1 MDSSRK
7 RLSHFATGVG
17 LFQALFNS
25 PFQGQLAV
33 AFEKWICYTFL
44 NYFEEGGILKRFF
57 RLTGLKIA
65 LLSTLAVLLI
75 YYLDPDFFSLLELK
89 TLDLRF
95 LSRGKIA
102 TTGEIALVVIDEK
115 SLDEL
120 GRWPWPRV
128 RMAQLM
134 DTLVKYDAKVV
145 GFDIVWAE
153 PDEHS
158 GLKSLTGLKQKMNEL
173 RITNRHLDQYLS
185 QAIQKAETDRILA
198 DSLARSRRAMLG
210 YFFHFFAPEHLLQEQ
225 KQIQKD
231 LPPLSAYNLVKYSS
245 KEAAK
250 VQLFEAHYAE
260 VNIPVIAEAG
270 EGAGYFNIFPDR
282 DGTVR
287 WIPLV
292 IKYQDRYYCAL
303 SLAVLQKFVDSS
315 PLILR
320 IAEFGVEEIR
330 LGDLFIPTNEEG
342 RMLINYRGPHKTF
355 PHYSAADVIHGRV
368 PAEAFRNKI
377 VLVGATAMGI
387 YDIRVTPFDHVFPG
401 LEVHANVID
410 TILKQQFLYRPNW
423 ATLFDLL
430 AIIAIGLLLGIF
442 LPRMKAL
449 WGAVMGIF
457 LFSAFFLASNQ
468 LFQKQGFWVNQTY
481 PLFNLVLTYL
491 AITGY
496 RYMTEE
502 RERKKVRGA
511 FQYYLNASVVE
522 QMLKDPE
529 KLKLGGEKKDLT
541 VLFSDIRGFTAISQD
556 MTPENLVKFL
566 NEYLTKMTDI
576 VFKYDGLLD
585 KYMGDAIMAIWG
597 APLDQADHPL
607 RACYTAL
614 EMVDEL
620 HVLQKKWTAEGM
632 PRLNIGIGI
641 NAGPMVVGNMGS
653 ERRFDYTVMGDS
665 VNLGSRLEGL
675 NKVYRTN
682 IIISEMTY
690 ERVRE
695 EFLGRELDL
704 VQVVGKDQPVKI
716 YELIAFRAKA
726 RPEEK
731 ALVEEFQGAL
741 GEYRKWNWEAAR
753 KSFESILERYPED
766 GPARVYAGRCQALEK
781 TPPPKD
787 WDGVYILTSK

>member
-1 MDSSRK
+1 M
-7 RLSHFATGVG
+7 
-17 LFQALFNS
+17 
-25 PFQGQLAV
+25 
-33 AFEKWICYTFL
+33 
-44 NYFEEGGILKRFF
+44 ILKRFF
-57 RLTGLKIA
+57 RLSGLKIA
-65 LLSTLAVLLI
+65 LLSILAVSVI
-75 YYLDPDFFSLLELK
+75 YYLDPDFLSLLELK

-95 LSRGKIA
+95 LSRGKIV
-102 TTGEIALVVIDEK
+102 TTGEVALVAIDEK

-128 RMAQLM
+128 RMAQLL
-134 DTLVKYDAKVV
+134 DVLVKYEAKVV

-153 PDEHS
+153 PDENS
-158 GLKSLTGLKQKMNEL
+158 ELKSLSALKQKMNEL
-173 RITNRHLDQYLS
+173 KLTNRDLEKYLS
-185 QAIQKAETDRILA
+185 QAIQKADTDRTLA
-198 DSLARSRRAMLG
+198 DSLARSRRAVLG
-210 YFFHFFAPEHLLQEQ
+210 YFFHFFTKEDLPKEK
-225 KQIQKD
+225 KQLPKD
-231 LPPLSAYNLVKYSS
+231 LPPLSTYNWVKYSS
-245 KEAAK
+245 QAAAK
-250 VQLFEAHYAE
+250 VPLFEATYAE
-260 VNIPVIAEAG
+260 VNIPVIAEAA

-292 IKYQDRYYCAL
+292 IKYQDKHYCAL
-303 SLAVLQKFVDSS
+303 SLAVLQKFLNNS
-315 PLILR
+315 PLVLR
-320 IAEFGVEEIR
+320 LAEFGVEEIR

-342 RMLINYRGPHKTF
+342 RMLINYRGPQKTF
-355 PHYSAADVIHGRV
+355 PHYSATDVIHGRV
-368 PAEAFRNKI
+368 PVNAFRGKI

-423 ATLFDLL
+423 VTLLDLL
-430 AIIAIGLLLGIF
+430 AIIVLGLILGII
-442 LPRMKAL
+442 LPKVKAL
-449 WGAVMGIF
+449 WGALIGIS
-457 LFSAFFLASNQ
+457 LFFAFVLTSNQ
-468 LFQKQGFWVNQTY
+468 LFQKQGIWVNQTY

-491 AITGY
+491 MITGY

-541 VLFSDIRGFTAISQD
+541 VLFSDIRGFTSISEH
-556 MTPENLVKFL
+556 MTPERLVKFL

-597 APLDQADHPL
+597 APLDQSDHPL

-614 EMVDEL
+614 EMVEEL
-620 HVLQKKWTAEGM
+620 HLLQHKWATEGM

-675 NKVYRTN
+675 NKLYGTN

-690 ERVRE
+690 ERVQGE
-695 EFLGRELDL
+695 ILGRELAL
-704 VQVVGKDQPVKI
+704 VRVKGKDQPVKI
-716 YELIAFRAKA
+716 YELLSRRAKTL
-726 RPEEK
+726 PEQK
-731 ALVEEFQGAL
+731 ALAEEFQAAL
-741 GEYRKWNWEAAR
+741 GEYRNRNWETAR
-753 KSFESILERYPED
+753 KIFQSILERYPED
-766 GPARVYAGRCQALEK
+766 GPGRLYVERCQTLEK
-781 TPPPKD
+781 TPPPED
-787 WDGVYILTSK
+787 WDGVYTMTTK

>member
-1 MDSSRK
+1 
-7 RLSHFATGVG
+7 
-17 LFQALFNS
+17 
-25 PFQGQLAV
+25 
-33 AFEKWICYTFL
+33 
-44 NYFEEGGILKRFF
+44 
-57 RLTGLKIA
+57 LKIA

-95 LSRGKIA
+95 LSRGKIP

-134 DTLVKYDAKVV
+134 DNLVKYEAKVV

-158 GLKSLTGLKQKMNEL
+158 ELKSLTSLKQKMNEL
-173 RITNRHLDQYLS
+173 KIANRHLDQYLS
-185 QAIQKAETDRILA
+185 QAIEKAETDRILA

-210 YFFHFFAPEHLLQEQ
+210 YFFHFFTPEHLLQEK

-245 KEAAK
+245 EEAAK
-250 VQLFEAHYAE
+250 VQLFEANYAE
-260 VNIPVIAEAG
+260 VNIPIIAEAG

-303 SLAVLQKFVDSS
+303 SLAVLQKFLDSS
-315 PLILR
+315 PLVLR

-355 PHYSAADVIHGRV
+355 PHYSAVDVIHGRV
-368 PAEAFRNKI
+368 PAGAFRDKI

-430 AIIAIGLLLGIF
+430 AIVAIGLLLGIF
-442 LPRMKAL
+442 LPKMKAL
-449 WGAVMGIF
+449 WGAVMGI
-457 LFSAFFLASNQ
+457 LLLSAFFLASNQ

-491 AITGY
+491 TITGY

-541 VLFSDIRGFTAISQD
+541 VLFSDIRGFTSIAQD
-556 MTPENLVKFL
+556 MAPEKLVKFL

-585 KYMGDAIMAIWG
+585 KYIGDAIMAIWG
-597 APLDQADHPL
+597 APLDQADHPF

-614 EMVDEL
+614 EMVGEL
-620 HVLQKKWTAEGM
+620 HLLQKKWAAEGM

-653 ERRFDYTVMGDS
+653 ERRFDYTVMGAS

-675 NKVYRTN
+675 NKVYGTN
-682 IIISEMTY
+682 IISSEMTY

-695 EFLGRELDL
+695 EFLGRELDM
-704 VQVVGKDQPVKI
+704 VRVVGQDQPVKI
-716 YELIAFRAKA
+716 YELIALRAKA

-731 ALVEEFQGAL
+731 ALAEEFQGAL

-753 KSFESILERYPED
+753 KIFQSILERYPED
-766 GPARVYAGRCQALEK
+766 GPAKVYAERCQALEK

-787 WDGVYILTSK
+787 WDGVYTLTSK

>member
-1 MDSSRK
+1 M
-7 RLSHFATGVG
+7 
-17 LFQALFNS
+17 
-25 PFQGQLAV
+25 
-33 AFEKWICYTFL
+33 
-44 NYFEEGGILKRFF
+44 ILKRFF
-57 RLTGLKIA
+57 RLSGLKIA
-65 LLSTLAVLLI
+65 LLSILAVSVI
-75 YYLDPDFFSLLELK
+75 YYVDPDFLSWLELK
-89 TLDLRF
+89 TLDWRF
-95 LSRGKIA
+95 HSRGKIV
-102 TTGEIALVVIDEK
+102 TTGEVALVAIDEK

-128 RMAQLM
+128 RMAQLL
-134 DTLVKYDAKVV
+134 DALVKYEAKVV

-153 PDEHS
+153 PDENS
-158 GLKSLTGLKQKMNEL
+158 ELKSLSALKQKMNEL
-173 RITNRHLDQYLS
+173 KLTNRDLEKYLS
-185 QAIQKAETDRILA
+185 QAIQKADTDRTLA
-198 DSLARSRRAMLG
+198 DSLARSRRAVLG
-210 YFFHFFAPEHLLQEQ
+210 YFFHFFTKEDLPKEK
-225 KQIQKD
+225 KQLPKD
-231 LPPLSAYNLVKYSS
+231 LPPLSTYNWVKYSS
-245 KEAAK
+245 QAAAK
-250 VQLFEAHYAE
+250 VPLFEATYAE
-260 VNIPVIAEAG
+260 VNIPVIAEAA

-292 IKYQDRYYCAL
+292 IKYQDKHYCAL
-303 SLAVLQKFVDSS
+303 SLAVLQKFLNNS
-315 PLILR
+315 PLVLR
-320 IAEFGVEEIR
+320 LAEFGVEEIR

-342 RMLINYRGPHKTF
+342 RMLINYRGPQKTF
-355 PHYSAADVIHGRV
+355 PHYSATDVIHGRV
-368 PAEAFRNKI
+368 PVNAFRGKI

-423 ATLFDLL
+423 VTLLDLL
-430 AIIAIGLLLGIF
+430 AIIVLGLILGII
-442 LPRMKAL
+442 LPKVKAL
-449 WGAVMGIF
+449 WGALIGIS
-457 LFSAFFLASNQ
+457 LFFAFFLTSHQ
-468 LFQKQGFWVNQTY
+468 LFQKQGIWVNQTY

-491 AITGY
+491 MITGY

-541 VLFSDIRGFTAISQD
+541 VLFSDIRGFTSISEH
-556 MTPENLVKFL
+556 MTPERLVKFL

-597 APLDQADHPL
+597 APLDQSDHPL

-614 EMVDEL
+614 EMVEEL
-620 HVLQKKWTAEGM
+620 RLLQQRWATEGM
-632 PRLNIGIGI
+632 PRMNIGIGI

-675 NKVYRTN
+675 NKLYGTN

-695 EFLGRELDL
+695 EILGRELDL
-704 VQVVGKDQPVKI
+704 VRVKGKDQPVKI
-716 YELIAFRAKA
+716 YELLSRRAKTL
-726 RPEEK
+726 PEQK
-731 ALVEEFQGAL
+731 ALAEEFQAAL
-741 GEYRKWNWEAAR
+741 GEYRNRNWETAR
-753 KSFESILERYPED
+753 KIFQSILERYPAD
-766 GPARVYAGRCQALEK
+766 GPARLYVERCQTLEK
-781 TPPPKD
+781 TPPPED
-787 WDGVYILTSK
+787 WDGVYTMTTK

>member
-1 MDSSRK
+1 M
-7 RLSHFATGVG
+7 
-17 LFQALFNS
+17 
-25 PFQGQLAV
+25 
-33 AFEKWICYTFL
+33 
-44 NYFEEGGILKRFF
+44 ILKRFF
-57 RLTGLKIA
+57 RLSGLKIA
-65 LLSTLAVLLI
+65 LLSILAVSVI
-75 YYLDPDFFSLLELK
+75 YYLDPDFLSLLELK

-95 LSRGKIA
+95 LSRGKIV
-102 TTGEIALVVIDEK
+102 TTGEVALVAIDEK

-128 RMAQLM
+128 RMAQLL
-134 DTLVKYDAKVV
+134 DALVKYEAKVV

-153 PDEHS
+153 PDENS
-158 GLKSLTGLKQKMNEL
+158 ELKSLSALKQKMNEL
-173 RITNRHLDQYLS
+173 KLTNRDLEKYLS
-185 QAIQKAETDRILA
+185 QAIQKADTDRTLA
-198 DSLARSRRAMLG
+198 DSLARSRRAVLG
-210 YFFHFFAPEHLLQEQ
+210 YFFHFFTKEDLPKEK
-225 KQIQKD
+225 KQLPKD
-231 LPPLSAYNLVKYSS
+231 LPPLSAYNWVKYSS
-245 KEAAK
+245 QAAAK
-250 VQLFEAHYAE
+250 VPLFEATYAE
-260 VNIPVIAEAG
+260 VNIPVIAEAA

-292 IKYQDRYYCAL
+292 IKYQDKHYCAL
-303 SLAVLQKFVDSS
+303 SLAVLQKFLNNS
-315 PLILR
+315 PLVLR
-320 IAEFGVEEIR
+320 LAEFGVEEIR

-342 RMLINYRGPHKTF
+342 RMLINYRGPQKTF
-355 PHYSAADVIHGRV
+355 PHYSATDVIHGRV
-368 PAEAFRNKI
+368 PVNAFRGKI
-377 VLVGATAMGI
+377 VLVGATAIGI

-401 LEVHANVID
+401 LEIHANVID

-423 ATLFDLL
+423 VTLFDLL
-430 AIIAIGLLLGIF
+430 AIIVLGLILGII
-442 LPRMKAL
+442 LPKVKAL
-449 WGAVMGIF
+449 WGALIGIS
-457 LFSAFFLASNQ
+457 LFFAFVLTSNQ
-468 LFQKQGFWVNQTY
+468 LFQKQGIWVNQTY

-491 AITGY
+491 MITGY

-541 VLFSDIRGFTAISQD
+541 VLFSDIRGFTSISEH
-556 MTPENLVKFL
+556 MTPERLVKFL

-597 APLDQADHPL
+597 APLDQSDHPL

-614 EMVDEL
+614 EMVEEL
-620 HVLQKKWTAEGM
+620 RLLQQRWATEGM
-632 PRLNIGIGI
+632 PRMNIGIGI

-675 NKVYRTN
+675 NKLYGTN

-695 EFLGRELDL
+695 EILGRELAL
-704 VQVVGKDQPVKI
+704 VRVKGKDQPVKI
-716 YELIAFRAKA
+716 YELLSRRAKTL
-726 RPEEK
+726 PEQK
-731 ALVEEFQGAL
+731 ALAEEFQAAL
-741 GEYRKWNWEAAR
+741 GEYRNRNWETAR
-753 KSFESILERYPED
+753 KIFQSILERYPED
-766 GPARVYAGRCQALEK
+766 GPARLYVERCQTLEK
-781 TPPPKD
+781 TPPPED
-787 WDGVYILTSK
+787 WDGVYTMTTK

>member
-1 MDSSRK
+1 
-7 RLSHFATGVG
+7 V
-17 LFQALFNS
+17 
-25 PFQGQLAV
+25 
-33 AFEKWICYTFL
+33 
-44 NYFEEGGILKRFF
+44 ILKRFF
-57 RLTGLKIA
+57 RLSGLKIA
-65 LLSTLAVLLI
+65 LLSILAVSVI
-75 YYLDPDFFSLLELK
+75 YYVDPDFLSLLELK

-95 LSRGKIA
+95 LSRGKIVN
-102 TTGEIALVVIDEK
+102 TGEVALVAIDEK

-128 RMAQLM
+128 RMAQLL
-134 DTLVKYDAKVV
+134 DALVKYEAKVV

-153 PDEHS
+153 PDENS
-158 GLKSLTGLKQKMNEL
+158 ELKSLSALKQKMNEL
-173 RITNRHLDQYLS
+173 KLTNRDLEKYLS
-185 QAIQKAETDRILA
+185 QAIQKADTDRTLA
-198 DSLARSRRAMLG
+198 DSLARSRRAVLG
-210 YFFHFFAPEHLLQEQ
+210 YFFHFFTKEDLPGEK
-225 KQIQKD
+225 KQPPKD
-231 LPPLSAYNLVKYSS
+231 LPALSTYNWVKYSS
-245 KEAAK
+245 QAAAK
-250 VQLFEAHYAE
+250 VPLFEATYAE
-260 VNIPVIAEAG
+260 VNIPVIAEAA

-292 IKYQDRYYCAL
+292 IKYQDKHYCAL
-303 SLAVLQKFVDSS
+303 SLAVLQKFLNNS
-315 PLILR
+315 PLVLR
-320 IAEFGVEEIR
+320 LAEFGVEEIR

-342 RMLINYRGPHKTF
+342 RMLINYRGPQKTF
-355 PHYSAADVIHGRV
+355 PHYSATDVIHGRV
-368 PAEAFRNKI
+368 PINAFRGKI

-387 YDIRVTPFDHVFPG
+387 YDFRVTPFDHVFPG

-423 ATLFDLL
+423 VTLFDLL
-430 AIIAIGLLLGIF
+430 AIIVLGLILGII
-442 LPRMKAL
+442 LPKVKAL
-449 WGAVMGIF
+449 WGALIGIS
-457 LFSAFFLASNQ
+457 LFFAFVLTSNQ
-468 LFQKQGFWVNQTY
+468 LFQKQGIWVNQTY

-491 AITGY
+491 MITGY

-541 VLFSDIRGFTAISQD
+541 VLFSDIRGFTSISEH
-556 MTPENLVKFL
+556 MTPERLVKFL

-597 APLDQADHPL
+597 APLDQSDHPL

-614 EMVDEL
+614 EMVEEL
-620 HVLQKKWTAEGM
+620 RLLQHKWATEGM

-675 NKVYRTN
+675 NKLYGTN

-690 ERVRE
+690 ERVQGE
-695 EFLGRELDL
+695 ILGRELAL
-704 VQVVGKDQPVKI
+704 VRVKGKDQPVKI
-716 YELIAFRAKA
+716 YELLSRRAKTL
-726 RPEEK
+726 PEQK
-731 ALVEEFQGAL
+731 ALAEEFQAAL
-741 GEYRKWNWEAAR
+741 GEYRNRNWETAR
-753 KSFESILERYPED
+753 KIFQSILERYPAD
-766 GPARVYAGRCQALEK
+766 GPARLYVERCQTLEK
-781 TPPPKD
+781 TPPPED
-787 WDGVYILTSK
+787 WDGVYTMTTK

>member
-1 MDSSRK
+1 M
-7 RLSHFATGVG
+7 
-17 LFQALFNS
+17 
-25 PFQGQLAV
+25 
-33 AFEKWICYTFL
+33 
-44 NYFEEGGILKRFF
+44 ILKRFF
-57 RLTGLKIA
+57 RLSGLKIA
-65 LLSTLAVLLI
+65 LLSILAVSVI
-75 YYLDPDFFSLLELK
+75 YYLDPDFLSLLELK

-95 LSRGKIA
+95 LSRGKIV
-102 TTGEIALVVIDEK
+102 TTGEVALVAIDEK

-128 RMAQLM
+128 RMAQLL
-134 DTLVKYDAKVV
+134 DALVKYEAKVV

-153 PDEHS
+153 PDENS
-158 GLKSLTGLKQKMNEL
+158 ELKSLSALKQKMNEL
-173 RITNRHLDQYLS
+173 KLTNRDLEKYLS
-185 QAIQKAETDRILA
+185 QAIQKADTDRTLA
-198 DSLARSRRAMLG
+198 DSLARSRRAVLG
-210 YFFHFFAPEHLLQEQ
+210 YFFHFFTKEDLPKEK
-225 KQIQKD
+225 KQLPKD
-231 LPPLSAYNLVKYSS
+231 LPPLSTYNWVKYSS
-245 KEAAK
+245 QAAAK
-250 VQLFEAHYAE
+250 VPLFEATYAE
-260 VNIPVIAEAG
+260 VNIPVIAEAA

-292 IKYQDRYYCAL
+292 IKYQEKHYCAL
-303 SLAVLQKFVDSS
+303 SLAVLQKFLNNS
-315 PLILR
+315 PLVLR
-320 IAEFGVEEIR
+320 LAEFGVEEIR

-342 RMLINYRGPHKTF
+342 RMLINYRGPQKTF
-355 PHYSAADVIHGRV
+355 PHYSATDVIHGRV
-368 PAEAFRNKI
+368 PVNAFRGKI

-423 ATLFDLL
+423 VTLLDLL
-430 AIIAIGLLLGIF
+430 AIIVLGLILGII
-442 LPRMKAL
+442 LPKVKAL
-449 WGAVMGIF
+449 WGALIGIS
-457 LFSAFFLASNQ
+457 LFFAFVLTSNQ
-468 LFQKQGFWVNQTY
+468 LFQKQGIWVNQTY

-491 AITGY
+491 MITGY

-541 VLFSDIRGFTAISQD
+541 VLFSDIRGFTSISEH
-556 MTPENLVKFL
+556 MTPERLVKFL

-597 APLDQADHPL
+597 APLDQSDHPL

-614 EMVDEL
+614 EMVEEL
-620 HVLQKKWTAEGM
+620 HLLQHKWATEGM

-675 NKVYRTN
+675 NKLYGTN

-690 ERVRE
+690 ERVQGE
-695 EFLGRELDL
+695 ILGRELAL
-704 VQVVGKDQPVKI
+704 VRVKGKDQPVKI
-716 YELIAFRAKA
+716 YELLSRRAKTL
-726 RPEEK
+726 PEQK
-731 ALVEEFQGAL
+731 ALAEEFQAAL
-741 GEYRKWNWEAAR
+741 GEYRNRNWETAR
-753 KSFESILERYPED
+753 KIFQSILERYPED
-766 GPARVYAGRCQALEK
+766 GPGRLYVERCQTLEK
-781 TPPPKD
+781 TPPPED
-787 WDGVYILTSK
+787 WDGVYTMTTK

>member
-1 MDSSRK
+1 
-7 RLSHFATGVG
+7 V
-17 LFQALFNS
+17 
-25 PFQGQLAV
+25 
-33 AFEKWICYTFL
+33 
-44 NYFEEGGILKRFF
+44 ILKRFF
-57 RLTGLKIA
+57 RLSGLKIA
-65 LLSTLAVLLI
+65 LLSILAVSVI
-75 YYLDPDFFSLLELK
+75 YYLDPDFLSLLELK

-95 LSRGKIA
+95 LSRGKIV
-102 TTGEIALVVIDEK
+102 TTGEVALVAIDEK

-128 RMAQLM
+128 RMAQLL
-134 DTLVKYDAKVV
+134 DALVKYEAKVV

-153 PDEHS
+153 PDENS
-158 GLKSLTGLKQKMNEL
+158 ELKSLSALKQKMNEL
-173 RITNRHLDQYLS
+173 KLTNRDLEKYLS
-185 QAIQKAETDRILA
+185 QAIQKADTDRTLA
-198 DSLARSRRAMLG
+198 DSLARSRRAVLG
-210 YFFHFFAPEHLLQEQ
+210 YFFHFFTKEDLPKEK
-225 KQIQKD
+225 KQLPKD
-231 LPPLSAYNLVKYSS
+231 LPPLSTYNWVKYSS
-245 KEAAK
+245 QAAAK
-250 VQLFEAHYAE
+250 VPLFEATYAE
-260 VNIPVIAEAG
+260 VNIPVIAEAA

-292 IKYQDRYYCAL
+292 IKYQDKHYCAL
-303 SLAVLQKFVDSS
+303 SLAVLQKFLNNS
-315 PLILR
+315 PLVLR
-320 IAEFGVEEIR
+320 LAEFGVEEIR

-342 RMLINYRGPHKTF
+342 RMLINYRGPQKTF
-355 PHYSAADVIHGRV
+355 PHYSATDVIHGRV
-368 PAEAFRNKI
+368 PVNAFRGKI

-423 ATLFDLL
+423 VTLFDLL
-430 AIIAIGLLLGIF
+430 AIIVLGLILGII
-442 LPRMKAL
+442 LPKVKAL
-449 WGAVMGIF
+449 WGALIGIS
-457 LFSAFFLASNQ
+457 LFFAFFLTSHQ
-468 LFQKQGFWVNQTY
+468 LFQKQGIWVNQTY

-491 AITGY
+491 MITGY

-541 VLFSDIRGFTAISQD
+541 VLFSDIRGFTSISEH
-556 MTPENLVKFL
+556 MTPERLVKFL

-597 APLDQADHPL
+597 APLDQSDHPL

-614 EMVDEL
+614 EMVEEL
-620 HVLQKKWTAEGM
+620 RLLQQRWATEGM
-632 PRLNIGIGI
+632 PRMNIGIGI

-675 NKVYRTN
+675 NKLYGTN

-695 EFLGRELDL
+695 EILGRELDL
-704 VQVVGKDQPVKI
+704 VRVKGKDQPVKI
-716 YELIAFRAKA
+716 YELLSRRAKTL
-726 RPEEK
+726 PEQK
-731 ALVEEFQGAL
+731 ALAEEFQAAL
-741 GEYRKWNWEAAR
+741 GEYRNRNWETAR
-753 KSFESILERYPED
+753 KIFQSILERYPAD
-766 GPARVYAGRCQALEK
+766 GPARLYVERCQTLEK
-781 TPPPKD
+781 TPPPED
-787 WDGVYILTSK
+787 WDGVYTMTTK